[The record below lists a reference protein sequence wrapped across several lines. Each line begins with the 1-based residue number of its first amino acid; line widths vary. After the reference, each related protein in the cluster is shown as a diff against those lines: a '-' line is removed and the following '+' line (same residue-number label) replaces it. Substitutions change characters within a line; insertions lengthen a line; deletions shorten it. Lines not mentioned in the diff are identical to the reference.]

1 MIRFQSL
8 QVRLAVR
15 LAALYVA
22 GTAIAIGVLVYQAYD
37 TAVSLNDRELSLR
50 ADDLARAVARDGTGV
65 AELKL
70 PQKLASAY
78 ASSGNDIFAVRDG
91 AGRLLAASPPKFG
104 DQAAKWPLAKNEP
117 AFFHLTNLGPSDY
130 YGLSIGARFGHRT
143 RPVSVARA
151 AGADA
156 LVHTM
161 LREFCFE
168 RRLGESAFHGCHVG
182 DWFPCDQKR
191 PVKPVENVSR
201 MASTIGPNAT
211 SVRLPAENL
220 PTEVK
225 PLVDAVNRALER
237 LERGFAVQREF
248 TANAAHELRTPLA
261 IITGALESMKG
272 NGEIGKL
279 KADVARM
286 NRLVEQLLRVA
297 RLDAIALEFELADL
311 NDVATSVV
319 TALAPWVIAQQR
331 TLAFVGSE
339 KPVWIDAN
347 ANAVA
352 DAMRNVV
359 ENAVI
364 HSPPG
369 EEVTVSVYPD
379 ARVAIADRGCGVPA
393 QDRERIF
400 ERFWRGKGER
410 AEGAG
415 LGLSIVSEIMRTH
428 GGRITVADNPGGGTV
443 FTLEFLPGTAS
454 R

>member
-8 QVRLAVR
+8 QIRLAVR

-22 GTAIAIGVLVYQAYD
+22 GTAIASGILVYQAYD

-50 ADDLARAVARDGTGV
+50 ADDLARAVARNGAGG
-65 AELKL
+65 AELQL

-78 ASSGNDIFAVRDG
+78 ASSESDIFAVRDS
-91 AGRLLAASPPKFG
+91 AGRVLAASPPQFG
-104 DQAAKWPLAKNEP
+104 DQAAKWPLARNEP
-117 AFFHLTNLGPSDY
+117 GYFHLTNLGPSDY
-130 YGLSIGARFGHRT
+130 YGLGIELDSAAG
-143 RPVSVARA
+143 PVSVWVGRA
-151 AGADA
+151 AGANA
-156 LVHTM
+156 LVHSM
-161 LREFCFE
+161 LREFVFDVAWVSPLFMAATLAIGFLAI
-168 RRLGESAFHGCHVG
+168 RSGL
-182 DWFPCDQKR
+182 
-191 PVKPVENVSR
+191 KPVENVSR
-201 MASTIGPNAT
+201 MASEIGPNAT
-211 SVRLPAENL
+211 SVRLPADNL

-225 PLVDAVNRALER
+225 PLVTAVNRALDR

-261 IITGALESMKG
+261 IITGALESLKG
-272 NGEIGKL
+272 NGELGKL

-297 RLDAIALEFELADL
+297 RLDAIALEFESVDL

-319 TALAPWVIAQQR
+319 TALAPWTVARQR

-339 KPVWIDAN
+339 VPVPVRAN

-352 DAMRNVV
+352 DAMRNLI
-359 ENAVI
+359 ENAVM

-379 ARVAIADRGCGVPA
+379 ARVTIADRGSGIAPH
-393 QDRERIF
+393 DRERIF
-400 ERFWRGKGER
+400 QRFWRGKGER

-428 GGRITVADNPGGGTV
+428 AGRVTVADNPGGGTI
-443 FTLEFLPGTAS
+443 FTLEFPFQG
-454 R
+454 

>member
-1 MIRFQSL
+1 MIRSQSL
-8 QVRLAVR
+8 QVRLALR

-22 GTAIAIGVLVYQAYD
+22 GTAIAIGVIVYQAYD
-37 TAVSLNDRELSLR
+37 TAASLNDRELSLR
-50 ADDLARAVARDGTGV
+50 ADDLARTVVRDSAGAPALT
-65 AELKL
+65 L

-78 ASSGNDIFAVRDG
+78 ASSENDIFAVRDG
-91 AGRLLAASPPKFG
+91 AGRLLAASPPHFG

-117 AFFHLTNLGPSDY
+117 AYFRLTDLGPSDY
-130 YGLSIGARFGHRT
+130 YGLGIELDSAAG
-143 RPVSVARA
+143 PVSVWVGRA
-151 AGADA
+151 AGANA

-161 LREFCFE
+161 LREFFFDLAWVSPLFMAATLAIGFLAI
-168 RRLGESAFHGCHVG
+168 RSGL
-182 DWFPCDQKR
+182 
-191 PVKPVENVSR
+191 KPVENVSR
-201 MASTIGPNAT
+201 MAAAIGPNAT
-211 SVRLPAENL
+211 SVRLPAANL

-225 PLVDAVNRALER
+225 PLVDAVNRAFDR

-272 NGEIGKL
+272 NGELGKL

-297 RLDAIALEFELADL
+297 RLDAVALEFESVDL

-319 TALAPWVIAQQR
+319 SALAPWAVAQQR
-331 TLAFVGSE
+331 TLALVGSE
-339 KPVWIDAN
+339 IPVRVDAN

-364 HSPPG
+364 HSPAG

-379 ARVAIADRGCGVPA
+379 ARVTVADRGCGVPP

-400 ERFWRGKGER
+400 ERFWRGEGER
-410 AEGAG
+410 AEGVG

-428 GGRITVADNPGGGTV
+428 GGRVTVADNPGGGTV
-443 FTLEFLPGTAS
+443 FSLEFLPGKTA
-454 R
+454 